1 MATIV
6 IKDLAQSI
14 DLDRKAMLAISG
26 GARVGA
32 GSSFIGNRVAR
43 IGRDAVSGLSGFVGR
58 SRPDYA
64 LPATLKTLLK

>member
-26 GARVGA
+26 GARSGA

-43 IGRDAVSGLSGFVGR
+43 IGRDAVSGLSGFAGR
-58 SRPDYA
+58 ARPDTA